1 MRRRST
7 ADEKGAAVVEFVLLL
22 PVALALIAAV
32 LFAGWLGMTRVILDH
47 GAREGARALS
57 IPTGSNL
64 RTYPDNAQLTQTVDA
79 ATPLISPTAVS
90 SVSAPSP
97 SRNAPLEVTVTYE
110 VANPVAALLRPFE
123 LLGFD
128 NTAPDTLTLTS
139 TAKARHE

>member
-1 MRRRST
+1 MNRPDRER
-7 ADEKGAAVVEFVLLL
+7 GAALVEFVLLL

-32 LFAGWLGMTRVILDH
+32 LFAGWLGMTRVVLDH

-57 IPTGSNL
+57 IPTQSDL
-64 RTYPDNAQLTQTVDA
+64 RSYPDDESLAAAVEA
-79 ATPLISPTAVS
+79 ATPLISPTAVTTDG
-90 SVSAPSP
+90 SP

-128 NTAPDTLTLTS
+128 NTAPETLTLTS
-139 TAKARHE
+139 TAKGRHE